1 MKLVMA
7 VISNKDVS
15 KVLDAITKEGFAS
28 TRISTTGQF
37 LADGHTTLFIGTE
50 DHQVEQLFDV
60 LKKHVTKRVVRQAG
74 VASTLEGSFV
84 APAGGRG
91 GIRRCGVCDQCGRVP
106 QIVKAVWNLSTFS
119 GMKKSRRSC
128 LHW

>member
-37 LADGHTTLFIGTE
+37 LADGHTTLY
-50 DHQVEQLFDV
+50 VM
-60 LKKHVTKRVVRQAG
+60 
-74 VASTLEGSFV
+74 GSKPEMWNFEMN
-84 APAGGRG
+84 
-91 GIRRCGVCDQCGRVP
+91 RCQ
-106 QIVKAVWNLSTFS
+106 
-119 GMKKSRRSC
+119 
-128 LHW
+128 

>member
-15 KVLDAITKEGFAS
+15 KVLDAITKEGFSSA
-28 TRISTTGQF
+28 RISTTGQF

-50 DHQVEQLFDV
+50 DHKVEQLFDV

-74 VASTLEGSFV
+74 VASTLEGSLLRQPVDVEEYGAVAFV
-84 APAGGRG
+84 INVDEFR
-91 GIRRCGVCDQCGRVP
+91 
-106 QIVKAVWNLSTFS
+106 KL
-119 GMKKSRRSC
+119 
-128 LHW
+128 

>member
-50 DHQVEQLFDV
+50 DHKVEQLFDV
-60 LKKHVTKRVVRQAG
+60 LKKHVTKRLLRQPVDVEEYGA
-74 VASTLEGSFV
+74 VAFV
-84 APAGGRG
+84 INVDEFR
-91 GIRRCGVCDQCGRVP
+91 
-106 QIVKAVWNLSTFS
+106 KL
-119 GMKKSRRSC
+119 
-128 LHW
+128 

>member
-28 TRISTTGQF
+28 TRIST
-37 LADGHTTLFIGTE
+37 LFIGTE
-50 DHQVEQLFDV
+50 DHKVEQLFDV

-74 VASTLEGSFV
+74 VASTLEGSLLRQPVDVEEYGAVAFV
-84 APAGGRG
+84 INVDEFR
-91 GIRRCGVCDQCGRVP
+91 
-106 QIVKAVWNLSTFS
+106 KL
-119 GMKKSRRSC
+119 
-128 LHW
+128 

>member
-1 MKLVMA
+1 MDVYMKLVMA

-50 DHQVEQLFDV
+50 EQLFDV

-74 VASTLEGSFV
+74 VASTLEGSLLRQPVDVEEYGAVAFV
-84 APAGGRG
+84 INVDEFR
-91 GIRRCGVCDQCGRVP
+91 
-106 QIVKAVWNLSTFS
+106 KL
-119 GMKKSRRSC
+119 
-128 LHW
+128 

>member
-15 KVLDAITKEGFAS
+15 KVLDAITKEGFF
-28 TRISTTGQF
+28 STTGQF

-50 DHQVEQLFDV
+50 DHKVEQLFDV

-74 VASTLEGSFV
+74 VASTLEGSLLRQPVDVEEYGAVAFV
-84 APAGGRG
+84 INVDEFR
-91 GIRRCGVCDQCGRVP
+91 
-106 QIVKAVWNLSTFS
+106 KL
-119 GMKKSRRSC
+119 
-128 LHW
+128 

>member
-15 KVLDAITKEGFAS
+15 KVLDAITKEGS
-28 TRISTTGQF
+28 SSRISTTGQF

-50 DHQVEQLFDV
+50 DHKVEQLFDV

-74 VASTLEGSFV
+74 VASTLEGSLLRQPVDVEEYGAVAFV
-84 APAGGRG
+84 INVDEFR
-91 GIRRCGVCDQCGRVP
+91 
-106 QIVKAVWNLSTFS
+106 KL
-119 GMKKSRRSC
+119 
-128 LHW
+128 

>member
-1 MKLVMA
+1 MERMDVYMKLVMA

-50 DHQVEQLFDV
+50 DHKVEQLFDV

-74 VASTLEGSFV
+74 VASTLEGSLLRQPVDVEEYGAVAFV
-84 APAGGRG
+84 INVDEFR
-91 GIRRCGVCDQCGRVP
+91 
-106 QIVKAVWNLSTFS
+106 KL
-119 GMKKSRRSC
+119 
-128 LHW
+128 

>member
-28 TRISTTGQF
+28 SRISTTGQF

-50 DHQVEQLFDV
+50 DHKVEQLFDV
-60 LKKHVTKRVVRQAG
+60 LKKHVTKRVVRQVG
-74 VASTLEGSFV
+74 VASTLEGSLLRQPVDVEEYGAVAFV
-84 APAGGRG
+84 INVDEFR
-91 GIRRCGVCDQCGRVP
+91 
-106 QIVKAVWNLSTFS
+106 KL
-119 GMKKSRRSC
+119 
-128 LHW
+128 

>member
-50 DHQVEQLFDV
+50 DHKVEQLFDV

-74 VASTLEGSFV
+74 VASTLNLMLVSGEYNDIVMNRDGNGVDVEEYGAVAFV
-84 APAGGRG
+84 INVDEFR
-91 GIRRCGVCDQCGRVP
+91 
-106 QIVKAVWNLSTFS
+106 KL
-119 GMKKSRRSC
+119 
-128 LHW
+128 

>member
-7 VISNKDVS
+7 VISNIDVS

-50 DHQVEQLFDV
+50 DHKVEQLFDV

-74 VASTLEGSFV
+74 VASTLEGSLLRQPVDVEEYGAVAFV
-84 APAGGRG
+84 INVDEFR
-91 GIRRCGVCDQCGRVP
+91 
-106 QIVKAVWNLSTFS
+106 KL
-119 GMKKSRRSC
+119 
-128 LHW
+128 